1 MSILSES
8 EPPVKRHNPLL
19 WISLVVGGL
28 IVYVLVGSDRGTPVT
43 TERAVERVGQVER
56 VKPAELVEPVEQAE
70 PIEQAEPVEQIASLE
85 LVGQVETSNEIE
97 RSLLIP
103 PGMRARQYIAEIRK
117 KGVPYPFVS
126 IYDKGSSFQQKGSLA
141 DAHLL
146 YFFSAREGY
155 IPAMMKLGEMSDPTL
170 FRAENSLLDHADAI
184 QAYKW
189 YQRAAAQGH
198 APATE
203 GVNNLRQWAIAE
215 SKFGNPDAR
224 QLLLNFK

>member
-1 MSILSES
+1 MSNLSES
-8 EPPVKRHNPLL
+8 EPPAKRHNPLL
-19 WISLVVGGL
+19 WISLIVAGL
-28 IVYVLVGSDRGTPVT
+28 IIYVLMGS
-43 TERAVERVGQVER
+43 ERSNQIAVREVEQVGQVQR
-56 VKPAELVEPVEQAE
+56 VEQAE
-70 PIEQAEPVEQIASLE
+70 PIASLE
-85 LVGQVETSNEIE
+85 LVGQVETGNEIQ

-117 KGVPYPFVS
+117 KGVPYPFAS
-126 IYDKGSSFQQKGSLA
+126 IYDKGSSFQNEGSLA

-155 IPAMMKLGEMSDPTL
+155 IPAMMKMGEMSDPTL

-189 YQRAAAQGH
+189 YQKAAAQGH
-198 APATE
+198 APATD
-203 GVNNLRQWAIAE
+203 GVNNLLQWAIAE
-215 SKFGNPDAR
+215 SKSGNPDAR

>member
-1 MSILSES
+1 MSNLSES

-19 WISLVVGGL
+19 WISLVVAGL
-28 IVYVLVGSDRGTPVT
+28 IGYVLVGSDRDTPVT
-43 TERAVERVGQVER
+43 TESAVEPVGQVER
-56 VKPAELVEPVEQAE
+56 VEPVEPVE
-70 PIEQAEPVEQIASLE
+70 PVEQAEPVEQIALLE
-85 LVGQVETSNEIE
+85 LDGQVETSNEIE

-117 KGVPYPFVS
+117 KGVPYPFTS
-126 IYDKGSSFQQKGSLA
+126 IFDKGSSFQQEGSLA

-198 APATE
+198 VPATE

-215 SKFGNPDAR
+215 SKFGNPDAH

>member
-1 MSILSES
+1 MSNLSES
-8 EPPVKRHNPLL
+8 EPPVKRRNPLL
-19 WISLVVGGL
+19 WISLVVAGL
-28 IVYVLVGSDRGTPVT
+28 ILYVLVESDRGTPVT
-43 TERAVERVGQVER
+43 TERAVEPVGQVER
-56 VKPAELVEPVEQAE
+56 VEPVEPV
-70 PIEQAEPVEQIASLE
+70 EQAEPVEQIASLE
-85 LVGQVETSNEIE
+85 LDGQVETSNEIE

-117 KGVPYPFVS
+117 KGMPYPFIS
-126 IYDKGSSFQQKGSLA
+126 IFDKGSSFQLEGSLA

-198 APATE
+198 VPATE